1 MNFRTTSLLLTCLG
15 LVTIAFAEE
24 ETTTK
29 MAISI
34 AHDSGAGDVHFE
46 LDSDLQGFN
55 LHDMQEGENRSII
68 DKSGRAILVTRE
80 ADGYRFDI
88 DGKSVNIPLI
98 PGGPDS
104 ATWMG
109 DHGDKDIR
117 VHVIHAAGEVDSHE
131 AVSMSMPAMISM
143 SEMPNMEGVMIISD
157 KSIDET
163 TQQAIKTLLESAGHG
178 NEVRFI
184 GADQGH
190 GMVHG
195 VKVIEQ
201 TVNVTN

>member
-1 MNFRTTSLLLTCLG
+1 MLLACFG
-15 LVTIAFAEE
+15 LATIAYAEE
-24 ETTTK
+24 EANTRMT
-29 MAISI
+29 ISI
-34 AHDSGAGDVHFE
+34 ADDSGDGDVHFE
-46 LDSDLQGFN
+46 LDSDVQGFN

-88 DGKSVNIPLI
+88 DGKSVNMPLI
-98 PGGPDS
+98 PGGPDGP
-104 ATWMG
+104 AWVG

-117 VHVIHAAGEVDSHE
+117 VHVMHAAGEAGSHE

-157 KSIDET
+157 KSIDDA
-163 TQQAIKTLLESAGHG
+163 TQQAIRTLLESAGHG

-201 TVNVTN
+201 IVNVTN

>member
-1 MNFRTTSLLLTCLG
+1 MNFRTISILLTCFG
-15 LVTIAFAEE
+15 LATIAFAEA
-24 ETTTK
+24 ETKTK

-34 AHDSGAGDVHFE
+34 ADDSGDVDVHFE
-46 LDSDLQGFN
+46 LDSDVQGFN

-80 ADGYRFDI
+80 ADGYRFDV

-98 PGGPDS
+98 PGGPDGP
-104 ATWMG
+104 TWVG

-117 VHVIHAAGEVDSHE
+117 VHVMHATGEMGSHE

-143 SEMPNMEGVMIISD
+143 SEMPTMEGVMIISD
-157 KSIDET
+157 KSIDDA
-163 TQQAIKTLLESAGHG
+163 TQQAIKALLGSAGHG

-195 VKVIEQ
+195 VRVVEQ
-201 TVNVTN
+201 TVEVTD